1 MSDRLRTL
9 LTITLAL
16 TGVYLY
22 GFPSAT
28 LPYAVAIVAHVVL
41 GVGLL
46 ALLLPMAIRL
56 FAGQPAARA
65 AWLAGAG
72 GGRRIG
78 VVLIKT
84 GGTLPYHRV
93 VIAHF
98 AVSALGGAILLAA
111 WLGRRGI
118 LAGNAALAGVRWAL
132 VAALVAATAVGATYT
147 RVNLWKNAYRITNPA
162 MPPQAMQVEGLGQ
175 AGPFFPSSVR
185 TPDGRTIK
193 SSLLHG
199 LAGLRALPQ
208 GHLPPVVR
216 LGAPLLV
223 VQQPVVPQEHRV
235 HAGRGRRAAV
245 EVVRRLP
252 RSGDSVQRPDGHAH
266 PQRS

>member
-16 TGVYLY
+16 TGLYLY

-46 ALLLPMAIRL
+46 VLLLPMAIRL
-56 FAGQPAARA
+56 FAGQPAAARLG
-65 AWLAGAG
+65 WLVLAVG
-72 GGRRIG
+72 GVLG

-118 LAGNAALAGVRWAL
+118 LAGHPALAGVRWAL
-132 VAALVAATAVGATYT
+132 VAALVFATAVGAT
-147 RVNLWKNAYRITNPA
+147 
-162 MPPQAMQVEGLGQ
+162 
-175 AGPFFPSSVR
+175 
-185 TPDGRTIK
+185 
-193 SSLLHG
+193 
-199 LAGLRALPQ
+199 
-208 GHLPPVVR
+208 
-216 LGAPLLV
+216 
-223 VQQPVVPQEHRV
+223 
-235 HAGRGRRAAV
+235 
-245 EVVRRLP
+245 
-252 RSGDSVQRPDGHAH
+252 
-266 PQRS
+266 